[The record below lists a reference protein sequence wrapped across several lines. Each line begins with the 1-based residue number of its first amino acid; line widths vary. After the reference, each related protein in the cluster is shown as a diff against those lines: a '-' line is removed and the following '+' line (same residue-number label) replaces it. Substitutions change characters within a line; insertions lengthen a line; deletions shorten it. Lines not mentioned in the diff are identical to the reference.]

1 MIFLKNLFKIFLIF
15 IKQSFNYLI
24 ITANQNLLS
33 IKNEPKIFYG
43 GARKG
48 EHGGPLVK
56 IKKLTKFFPEK
67 RYRFNLVYL
76 LSNNNF
82 LSENSLK
89 LLKRKKLPII
99 LNQNGV
105 FYPGW
110 FKGNYKRRNLA
121 NSKLYHLADYVIWQ
135 SEFCKKASEKFLG
148 ERDGE
153 GRILYNPVD
162 TNIFFPKFDFSRSN
176 FTFLIT
182 GNIRKENNYRINSVF
197 DALKELLKKNNKIHL
212 NIAGVLED
220 KEYLLAN
227 ASKLKIIDSITFIGK
242 YTQKEAPYIYQNA
255 DAYITLSFQDNCPS
269 AVLEAM
275 SSGLPIIYSES
286 GGIPEL
292 VDKNSGIGLPVNE
305 SWNSIEI
312 PEKKDLIKSIF
323 EIIERKK
330 EMSEAAR
337 TRAVNLFNIEKWVK
351 SHEEIFENL
360 LENNI

>member
-1 MIFLKNLFKIFLIF
+1 MKVIIFFKNIFKIFLIY
-15 IKQSFNYLI
+15 IKQSINFLI
-24 ITANQNLLS
+24 ITLNQSLP
-33 IKNEPKIFYG
+33 ITKNEPKIFYG

-48 EHGGPLVK
+48 DIGGPFVK
-56 IKKLTKFFPEK
+56 VKKLTKFFPEK
-67 RYRFNLVYL
+67 KYRFNLVYL

-82 LSENSLK
+82 ISENSLK
-89 LLKRKKLPII
+89 LLKKQKLPII

-110 FKGNYKRRNLA
+110 FKGNYKRRNLI
-121 NSKLYHLADYVIWQ
+121 NSKVYHLADYVIWQ
-135 SEFCKKASEKFLG
+135 SAFCKKASEKFLG
-148 ERDGE
+148 ERHGE

-162 TNIFFPKFDFSRSN
+162 TNIFFPKFDFTRSN

-197 DALKELLKKNNKIHL
+197 DAFKEILKSNNKIHL
-212 NIAGVLED
+212 NIAGFLED
-220 KEYLLAN
+220 KDFLLAK
-227 ASKLKIIDSITFIGK
+227 AAKLKIIDSITLLGT
-242 YTQKEAPYIYQNA
+242 YNQKEAPHIYQNA

-275 SSGLPIIYSES
+275 SSGLPVIYSDS

-292 VDKNSGIGLPVNE
+292 VDKNSGVGLPVYEN
-305 SWNSIEI
+305 WNSIEV
-312 PEKKDLIKSIF
+312 PKKNDLIKSIF
-323 EIIERKK
+323 EIMGRKK

-337 TRAVNLFNIEKWVK
+337 TRAETLFNIKKWVK

-360 LENNI
+360 L

>member
-1 MIFLKNLFKIFLIF
+1 MKVVIFFKNILKIFLIYK
-15 IKQSFNYLI
+15 KQSINFLI
-24 ITANQNLLS
+24 ITINPNLL
-33 IKNEPKIFYG
+33 ITKNEPKIFYG

-48 EHGGPLVK
+48 DLGGPLVK

-67 RYRFNLVYL
+67 KYGFNLVYL
-76 LSNNNF
+76 LSNNHF

-89 LLKRKKLPII
+89 LLKKKKLPII

-110 FKGNYKRRNLA
+110 FKGNYQRKNLN

-148 ERDGE
+148 ERKGE

-162 TNIFFPKFDFSRSN
+162 TNIFFPKFDVSRSN

-197 DALKELLKKNNKIHL
+197 DAFKEILKNNNKIHL
-212 NIAGVLED
+212 NIAGFLED
-220 KEYLLAN
+220 KDFLLAK
-227 ASKLKIIDSITFIGK
+227 AAKLKIMDSITFIGK
-242 YTQKEAPYIYQNA
+242 FTQKEAPHIYQNA
-255 DAYITLSFQDNCPS
+255 DAYITLTFQDNCPS

-275 SSGLPIIYSES
+275 SSGLPIIYSNS

-292 VDKNSGIGLPVNE
+292 VDKNSGIGLPVYEN
-305 SWNSIEI
+305 WDSIEI
-312 PEKKDLIKSIF
+312 PEKNDLIRSIF
-323 EIIERKK
+323 EIMDRKK

-337 TRAVNLFNIEKWVK
+337 TRATNLFNLKKWVK
-351 SHEEIFENL
+351 IHKEIFEKL
-360 LENNI
+360 L